1 MFIAAPSSAACRVFP
16 GSWRALLTRV
26 VASLA
31 ILLLATWLLSW
42 SGSRTLAVAQ
52 APSREA
58 TAPPAVAAPGTAA
71 PAAAPVAV
79 PTPADV
85 PAKAL
90 PRDGWE
96 LEGTLL
102 LCGDH
107 QPASAALEAF
117 VELARS
123 RAAQVVC
130 VHLTPRAGNAAAPLD
145 TQLETGLEAIAAAW
159 LRRGGTR
166 LLVAREPAG
175 TIASD
180 ALAAAIAN
188 ATGLWLS
195 ASDSGDLA
203 EWLSQPAIADACRS
217 LRSKRGVIA
226 GPATLATAI
235 SERLPPSSGGGAKSL
250 WLPGFHVIPTHT
262 DAQGPAAEPLL
273 SHPELVA
280 LRMERDTAL
289 LIRGRELQ
297 SLGSGRTSV
306 VYAKLDGRRDPAQ
319 TLGGL
324 QRVADLPALRRAALD
339 RIANSY
345 PPAMPPAPKVEHGTL
360 VIVGGGG
367 TPPGLM
373 QKFVEFAGGKEAVI
387 AVLPISMPE
396 PLPPKDGAA
405 EFFRKLGAKEVHVL
419 NGRTPAAVDTPEVWE
434 VLDRATG
441 LWFGGG
447 RQWRFVDAYE
457 ATESLAKMR
466 GVLRRG
472 GVVGGSSAGA
482 TIQGDYLA
490 RGHPLGPHIMM
501 ADGYERAFSFL
512 PGTAIDQHFTQRK
525 RSDDMLRLMER
536 YPQFLGLGI
545 DETTALIVRG
555 SVAEVVGKHH
565 VHVFDTRRAAPDGRP
580 GQVALPEGSK
590 YDLVERRVLEMP
602 ESRPAQ

>member
-1 MFIAAPSSAACRVFP
+1 MVLALAVAELFHGRCPSLAQAQPPAPSVAASSVAATSVAAPS
-16 GSWRALLTRV
+16 
-26 VASLA
+26 
-31 ILLLATWLLSW
+31 
-42 SGSRTLAVAQ
+42 
-52 APSREA
+52 
-58 TAPPAVAAPGTAA
+58 VAAI
-71 PAAAPVAV
+71 PV
-79 PTPADV
+79 P
-85 PAKAL
+85 L
-90 PRDGWE
+90 E

-102 LCGDH
+102 LCGDQ
-107 QPASAALEAF
+107 QPSPAALEAF
-117 VELARS
+117 VELARG

-130 VHLTPRAGNAAAPLD
+130 VHVSRRDGAAQTPPDASGNAGLD
-145 TQLETGLEAIAAAW
+145 ASQDAVATAW

-166 LLVAREPAG
+166 LLIARERAG
-175 TIASD
+175 AEASG
-180 ALAAAIAN
+180 ALGEAIAN
-188 ATGLWLS
+188 ATGLWLT
-195 ASDSGDLA
+195 AADPADLA
-203 EWLSQPAIADACRS
+203 EWLVQPAIDEACRS
-217 LRSKRGVIA
+217 LRSKRGVI
-226 GPATLATAI
+226 GGTGTLATAI
-235 SERLPPSSGGGAKSL
+235 SESVALAPNAPSRPL
-250 WLPGFHVIPTHT
+250 WLPGIHISVPPP
-262 DAQGPAAEPLL
+262 DGPAPFADSLQSRPAC
-273 SHPELVA
+273 VG
-280 LRMERDTAL
+280 LRLERDTAL

-297 SLGSGRTSV
+297 SLGSGQTSV
-306 VYAKLDGRRDPAQ
+306 VYAPLEGRRDPGQ

-339 RIANSY
+339 RLANNY
-345 PPAMPPAPKVEHGTL
+345 PPAMPPAPKVERGTL

-387 AVLPISMPE
+387 AVLPISMPD

-405 EFFRKLGAKEVHVL
+405 ELFRKLGAKEVHVL
-419 NGRTPAAVDTPEVWE
+419 AGRTPKAVETAAVWE

-457 ATESLAKMR
+457 TTESLKKMY
-466 GVLRRG
+466 GVLQRG

-525 RSDDMLRLMER
+525 RSDDMQRLMER

-565 VHVFDTRRAAPDGRP
+565 VHVFDTRRPTPDGRP

-590 YDLVERRVLEMP
+590 YDLVERRVLESP
-602 ESRPAQ
+602 DTKPAP